1 MKLIL
6 KAIGKTLFFCALPVI
21 VVGML
26 KLAGDV
32 GIIIGA
38 ILAISALFGWA
49 YKEEKDKVERQKK
62 LEEAHKRAI
71 ACKRVE
77 EEFYRLM
84 FMIDNEYSFGQVQN
98 QAREVY
104 EAAYEASYYEV
115 SPATYRIRWEDKIK
129 RVMKDKNYL

>member
-21 VVGML
+21 VIGIL

-38 ILAISALFGWA
+38 ILAISVLFGWA

-62 LEEAHKRAI
+62 LEEAQRKADTR
-71 ACKRVE
+71 KRVE
-77 EEFYRLM
+77 EEFYRLI
-84 FMIDNEYSFGQVQN
+84 FMMDNEYSFGQVQN
-98 QAREVY
+98 QARDVY
-104 EAAYEASYYEV
+104 EAVYEASYYEV

-129 RVMKDKNYL
+129 KLMKDKHYL